1 MLKYSTCAAVAA
13 VVAALSIWAPSAGA
27 DPGDGGVCVRL
38 NGAPFY
44 IPPQGYM
51 PKPGEVI
58 TEPVTAGPC
67 TDQPENDQP
76 RDDDQK
82 PDTPDIPSG
91 DPNAEPLEGNYT
103 ATVTDG
109 GQRAPEG
116 STKPVVF
123 TPCGPGC
130 TRMAMPPGTADLR
143 LQGTTWSGT
152 YSLEGVGTCTFTV
165 EANTLD
171 TTEQCPS
178 FDLNVR
184 YALTKNG

>member
-1 MLKYSTCAAVAA
+1 MAECAFVST
-13 VVAALSIWAPSAGA
+13 APRSTF
-27 DPGDGGVCVRL
+27 RL
-38 NGAPFY
+38 RATCPNRARSSPNRS
-44 IPPQGYM
+44 PQ
-51 PKPGEVI
+51 
-58 TEPVTAGPC
+58 GPC
-67 TDQPENDQP
+67 TDQPENDQA

-91 DPNAEPLEGNYT
+91 DPNAKPLEGNYT

-130 TRMAMPPGTADLR
+130 TRMAMPPGTADLH

-165 EANTLD
+165 DANTLD

>member
-1 MLKYSTCAAVAA
+1 MRFSITAMAAAG
-13 VVAALSIWAPSAGA
+13 VAALSIWAPTASA
-27 DPGDGGVCVRL
+27 DPGDVGVCAHL

-44 IPPQGYM
+44 IPPEGYM

-58 TEPVTAGPC
+58 TGPVTGGPC
-67 TDQPENDQP
+67 TDQKDQP

-91 DPNAEPLEGNYT
+91 DPDAKPLEGNYT

-109 GQRAPEG
+109 GQRATAG

-130 TRMAMPPGTADLR
+130 TRMAMPPGTADLH

-152 YSLEGVGTCTFTV
+152 YSLEGVGPCTFTV
-165 EANTLD
+165 DASTLD

-184 YALTKNG
+184 YALTRNG

>member
-1 MLKYSTCAAVAA
+1 MAECAFVST
-13 VVAALSIWAPSAGA
+13 
-27 DPGDGGVCVRL
+27 R
-38 NGAPFY
+38 APFY

-67 TDQPENDQP
+67 TDQPENDQA

-91 DPNAEPLEGNYT
+91 DPNAKPLEGNYT

-123 TPCGPGC
+123 TPCGPAC
-130 TRMAMPPGTADLR
+130 TRMAMPPGTADLH

-152 YSLEGVGTCTFTV
+152 YSLEGARNVHVHGGCKHPRYDRAVPVIRFERPLRADEERLIATKFSI
-165 EANTLD
+165 
-171 TTEQCPS
+171 TTMAAAGRS
-178 FDLNVR
+178 
-184 YALTKNG
+184 T